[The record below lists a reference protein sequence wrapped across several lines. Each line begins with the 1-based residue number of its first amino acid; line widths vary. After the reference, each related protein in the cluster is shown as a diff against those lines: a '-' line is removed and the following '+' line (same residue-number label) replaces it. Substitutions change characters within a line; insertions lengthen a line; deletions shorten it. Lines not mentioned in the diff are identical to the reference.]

1 MTVMLHRYDFSI
13 LLFLFYGNDHL
24 LIMGQRMLAVIFG
37 LNNKVYGIAAF
48 SIFRN
53 GEAYHIGAAPFKV
66 SPASPS

>member
-37 LNNKVYGIAAF
+37 LNEQGVWYRRF
-48 SIFRN
+48 QHLPER
-53 GEAYHIGAAPFKV
+53 
-66 SPASPS
+66 